1 MKITVNQSLSE
12 DLKVILGLD
21 ASRFSKLC
29 EELEK
34 LPIRLYPYNQ
44 IGEVVEKI
52 DLPREKAQK
61 ISDFVLNIFY
71 LLFAWGEEPGRT
83 AELMADKLE
92 RFGFPRNDRETLKD
106 RLSKLFSIRS
116 LFVSI
121 KSTNLFNENEK
132 ILLGSKIITDVRP
145 VFSDGSPSKVL
156 GYIIVHNLKLVFQDT
171 SGSNEFIVSLGN
183 DELDALEQ
191 DLSRARAKAKT
202 IVSESSTL
210 LNHLVDDK

>member
-92 RFGFPRNDRETLKD
+92 RLDSHEM
-106 RLSKLFSIRS
+106 I
-116 LFVSI
+116 
-121 KSTNLFNENEK
+121 
-132 ILLGSKIITDVRP
+132 VR
-145 VFSDGSPSKVL
+145 
-156 GYIIVHNLKLVFQDT
+156 
-171 SGSNEFIVSLGN
+171 
-183 DELDALEQ
+183 
-191 DLSRARAKAKT
+191 R
-202 IVSESSTL
+202 
-210 LNHLVDDK
+210 